1 MVQARE
7 DLYFSADTETDGPAP
22 GTWSMLSF
30 GLAVAGTY
38 DGRTFTRADPEALTF
53 YRELRPISEHFEDE
67 AVAVSGLDR
76 DRLVAEGPDPADAMR
91 EAAAWVLET
100 AGDRRPVFVAY
111 PLGFDWMFMQ
121 WYFVNFTGDS
131 PFSYASALDI
141 KTIYQQRSG
150 AVLDE
155 TSRANLP
162 PELRPEHPHTHNA
175 LDDAIEQGELLANLL
190 EWGGPGGATGRR

>member
-1 MVQARE
+1 MAQARE

-30 GLAVAGTY
+30 GLAVAGSY
-38 DGRTFTRADPEALTF
+38 DGARFTRDNPEASTF
-53 YRELRPISEHFEDE
+53 YRELRPISEHFDSE
-67 AVAVSGLDR
+67 AVAVTGLDR
-76 DRLVAEGPDPADAMR
+76 DRLVAAGADPADAMKQT
-91 EAAAWVLET
+91 ATWVLET
-100 AGDRRPVFVAY
+100 AGRRRPVFVAY

-121 WYFVNFTGDS
+121 WYFVNFTGGS

-150 AVLDE
+150 AVLDD

-175 LDDAIEQGELLANLL
+175 LDDAIEQAELLGNLL
-190 EWGGPGGATGRR
+190 EWDGPGAATGRR